1 MKKKRINAIQKG
13 KRVERVLVNWLKERG
28 ILSARRT
35 QQYSGN
41 NDGPSDVIAPDELP
55 SFHIECKATASKKL
69 TLSLLK
75 KWYAQLER
83 DCPADKVAVLFH
95 FANGIRPF
103 VMVPFLAF
111 KKIEH
116 NALLSQVYITG
127 GESFNPATYFIDDRA
142 AGFRVVPV
150 LHYVYNNFRA
160 VVFEINRDK
169 YFLTFE
175 APDILETMLDFEKFN
190 RKTSQLPQSVSL
202 PVAQ

>member
-13 KRVERVLVNWLKERG
+13 KRVERVLVNWLKEHG

-55 SFHIECKATASKKL
+55 SFHIECKATASKKIP
-69 TLSLLK
+69 LSTLK

-103 VMVPFLAF
+103 VLIPALEF
-111 KKIEH
+111 KKVYH
-116 NALLSQVYITG
+116 NNFPLSVYAVEGRELT
-127 GESFNPATYFIDDRA
+127 SSTYFINDRL
-142 AGFRVVPV
+142 AGFKMQEHFDCIYN
-150 LHYVYNNFRA
+150 HYKALAFQIKDGR
-160 VVFEINRDK
+160 I
-169 YFLTFE
+169 FLIFE
-175 APDILETMLDFEKFN
+175 APDFLEKMLEFEKFN
-190 RKTSQLPQSVSL
+190 HKTSQLPQSASL
-202 PVAQ
+202 PVVQ